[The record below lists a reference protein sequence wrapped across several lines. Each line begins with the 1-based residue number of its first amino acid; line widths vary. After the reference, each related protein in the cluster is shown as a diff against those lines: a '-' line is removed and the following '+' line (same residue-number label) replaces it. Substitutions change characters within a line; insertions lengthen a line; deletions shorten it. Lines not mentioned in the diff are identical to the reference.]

1 MTISGFSSLFA
12 EHVIQPLCAVGFLA
26 AGQSLYFSD
35 DRKQVALIRG
45 GGRLARPGAIVHI
58 LALRLVYMRDTGSDL
73 SIPSKPPRH
82 CESYPYLL
90 DPNELHKTATT
101 EFSFDPEHH
110 WRKPWGYL
118 HYQGVDDGHIIQS
131 LKGLTASIL
140 ERWLPLGDR
149 LTPKIVE
156 TQLSPHLEKWW
167 NARIWHEDCQAY
179 QQGNVNKT
187 A

>member
-1 MTISGFSSLFA
+1 MTNSDFSSLFV
-12 EHVIQPLCAVGFLA
+12 EHVTQPLRAVGFVT
-26 AGQSLYFSD
+26 AGQSLYFD
-35 DRKQVALIRG
+35 DAHKHVALIRG

-58 LALRLVYMRDTGSDL
+58 LALRFVYMRDTGSDL
-73 SIPSKPPRH
+73 SFPSSPPRH

-90 DPNELHKTATT
+90 DPNELHKATT
-101 EFSFDPEHH
+101 AEFSFDPEHH

-149 LTPKIVE
+149 LTPKIVQ

-167 NARIWHEDCQAY
+167 NARIWHQDCQTY
-179 QQGNVNKT
+179 LQGNVNKT